1 MKIYDSE
8 DNYGYTSGNSSKKIV
23 ELEKSKKQDIYYG
36 DSSTI
41 AISDTGKIDA
51 YLIEE
56 TNPPEGYEKSDLK
69 VLIQVHKKE
78 AEIQGKKQ
86 YVIENIDVITRKGD
100 SQNYISKMEGI
111 TKLMIR
117 KDGNATNSAEDAII
131 TISASENLIDV
142 AWKDYP
148 TGEYKIKAKKVSSN
162 GNLTGATFSLTEQNK
177 QENLFDKGG
186 VVDKLGNTSTYTRE
200 ISTDSLN
207 KADKYIL
214 TETKAPD
221 GYLKLKNP
229 LTIEISKKKTVSNNK
244 TEYVIDKI
252 TLTSLDSNDKTGTI
266 DVEKNKLLTLK
277 GVLLED
283 NVTTVDITLEVTS
296 TGSITIKV
304 ENKSVSGDYNYFI
317 HKNVDG
323 GSPNGIEFKVTG
335 TYNGT
340 LTAEDN
346 GDTETRSIAIT
357 KDNIGKND
365 ELTIEENTNDSDI
378 LGLKN

>member
-1 MKIYDSE
+1 MKMVKRDISQTTDGESSLSKAQFTIKQYLNRENNENKIYDSE

-23 ELEKSKKQDIYYG
+23 ELEKSQKQDIYYG

-41 AISDTGKIDA
+41 AIRDTGKIDA

-186 VVDKLGNTSTYTRE
+186 AVDKLGNTSRQIYTYR
-200 ISTDSLN
+200 
-207 KADKYIL
+207 
-214 TETKAPD
+214 
-221 GYLKLKNP
+221 
-229 LTIEISKKKTVSNNK
+229 
-244 TEYVIDKI
+244 
-252 TLTSLDSNDKTGTI
+252 
-266 DVEKNKLLTLK
+266 
-277 GVLLED
+277 
-283 NVTTVDITLEVTS
+283 
-296 TGSITIKV
+296 
-304 ENKSVSGDYNYFI
+304 NKSSRWIFKIKKFSYN
-317 HKNVDG
+317 
-323 GSPNGIEFKVTG
+323 
-335 TYNGT
+335 
-340 LTAEDN
+340 
-346 GDTETRSIAIT
+346 
-357 KDNIGKND
+357 
-365 ELTIEENTNDSDI
+365 
-378 LGLKN
+378 